1 MEWAEASTVVKED
14 VFLTEAVAKPIIV
27 VVAQPMS
34 EVEIEGGDSLS
45 KVDACVIC
53 LMCFLCPCVLILGPC
68 SR

>member
-1 MEWAEASTVVKED
+1 MEWAEASTVVEEG
-14 VFLTEAVAKPIIV
+14 VFLTEAIAKPILV
-27 VVAQPMS
+27 VVAQPLP
-34 EVEIEGGDSLS
+34 EEEIENDDSLS